1 MKTFLVAAI
10 DVEDL
15 SKSFVT
21 KAQAESHLKAI
32 ENALAKYR
40 KFKKIEISSLYLN
53 DNAYCTEGIR
63 IFVTEL

>member
-15 SKSFVT
+15 SKSFLT

-32 ENALAKYR
+32 ESAISRYR

-53 DNAYCTEGIR
+53 DNAYCAEGIR

>member
-15 SKSFVT
+15 SKSFLT

-32 ENALAKYR
+32 GSAISRYR

>member
-21 KAQAESHLKAI
+21 KSQAESHLKAI
-32 ENALAKYR
+32 ESTITRYR
-40 KFKKIEISSLYLN
+40 KFNQIEISSLYLN

>member
-21 KAQAESHLKAI
+21 KAQSESHLKAI
-32 ENALAKYR
+32 ESTISRYR
-40 KFKKIEISSLYLN
+40 KFKQIEISSLYLN
-53 DNAYCTEGIR
+53 DNAYCTVGIR

>member
-10 DVEDL
+10 EVEDL

-32 ENALAKYR
+32 ETTIAKYR
-40 KFKKIEISSLYLN
+40 KFNQIEISSLYLN
-53 DNAYCTEGIR
+53 DNAYCTESIR

>member
-1 MKTFLVAAI
+1 MKAFLVAAI

-15 SKSFVT
+15 SKSFLT

-32 ENALAKYR
+32 ESAISRYR

-53 DNAYCTEGIR
+53 DNVYCTEGIR

>member
-15 SKSFVT
+15 SKSFLT
-21 KAQAESHLKAI
+21 KVQSESHLDSIKSAI
-32 ENALAKYR
+32 AKYR
-40 KFKKIEISSLYLN
+40 KFNQIEISSLYLN

>member
-1 MKTFLVAAI
+1 MQTFLVAAI

-40 KFKKIEISSLYLN
+40 KFKQIEISSLYLH

>member
-10 DVEDL
+10 DIEDL
-15 SKSFVT
+15 SKSFLT

-32 ENALAKYR
+32 ESAISRYR

-53 DNAYCTEGIR
+53 DNAYCTESIR

>member
-15 SKSFVT
+15 SKSFLT
-21 KAQAESHLKAI
+21 KVQAESHLKAI

-40 KFKKIEISSLYLN
+40 KFKQIEISSLHLN

>member
-15 SKSFVT
+15 SKSFLT
-21 KAQAESHLKAI
+21 KAQADSHLKAI
-32 ENALAKYR
+32 ESAISRYR

-53 DNAYCTEGIR
+53 DNAYCTESIR

>member
-15 SKSFVT
+15 SKSFLT
-21 KAQAESHLKAI
+21 KVQAESHLDSIKSAI
-32 ENALAKYR
+32 AKYR
-40 KFKKIEISSLYLN
+40 KFNQIEISSLYLN
-53 DNAYCTEGIR
+53 DNAYCTESIR

>member
-10 DVEDL
+10 DVKDL
-15 SKSFVT
+15 SKSFLT
-21 KAQAESHLKAI
+21 KVQAESHLDSIKSAI
-32 ENALAKYR
+32 AKYR
-40 KFKKIEISSLYLN
+40 KFNQIEISSLYLN

>member
-15 SKSFVT
+15 SKSFMT
-21 KAQAESHLKAI
+21 KTQAESHLEAIEKAI
-32 ENALAKYR
+32 AKYR
-40 KFKKIEISSLYLN
+40 KFRKIEISLLSLN

>member
-15 SKSFVT
+15 SKSFLT

-40 KFKKIEISSLYLN
+40 KFKQIEISSLYLN
-53 DNAYCTEGIR
+53 DNAYCAEGIR
-63 IFVTEL
+63 IFATEL

>member
-15 SKSFVT
+15 SKSFLT

-32 ENALAKYR
+32 ENSLAKYR
-40 KFKKIEISSLYLN
+40 KFKQIEISSLYLN
-53 DNAYCTEGIR
+53 DNTYCTEGIR

>member
-15 SKSFVT
+15 SKSFLT

-32 ENALAKYR
+32 ESAISRYR

-53 DNAYCTEGIR
+53 DNAYCTERIR